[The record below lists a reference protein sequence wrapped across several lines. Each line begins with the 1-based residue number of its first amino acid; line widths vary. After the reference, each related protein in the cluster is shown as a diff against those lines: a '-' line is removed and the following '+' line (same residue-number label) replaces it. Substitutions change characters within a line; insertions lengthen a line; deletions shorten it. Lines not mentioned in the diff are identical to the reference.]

1 MQGFISSVGSID
13 TGGGG
18 QGGDDERFLKIVFD
32 LSNITPSAYGESP
45 NIRYSYRYTGYPSC
59 YIVDSLGNE
68 EAESLA
74 NVLHYYLIPVAS
86 NDEENTGVTCEFDG
100 LMCEGIIRSE
110 TNNLQSATFYFMWYV
125 DLNQDYLIIKNNL
138 TYHELQAIPE
148 PLLEK
153 YINVLVDLTGITPT
167 TEVVNGKTYNK
178 FTFAQNKLGVRSYS
192 NSGPL
197 EIIDFSELIFYKT
210 MPISNNNNDMG
221 LYMSYDGTTFNGYV
235 LSQETTLTEV
245 SFMFDFY
252 QVSQLTSFI
261 WKNYI
266 DMVLSSGGGGG
277 GSSFAIPAHTLTTT
291 TKKTLAYVNIIPNL
305 IRSTDYKYT
314 YTDEDNSLFTLQS
327 TGVSLYTLLNHNNA
341 AMNTNATI
349 TLNNVYQYPMFLFYF
364 SVKNSGSD
372 INLSFR
378 VDLYLNN
385 SIIKTYTQNFT
396 VPPSN
401 STIEI
406 NANNQVPYNTFFDKI
421 VITYLSGPTNY
432 IYGLQNIGV
441 AAQATVPCIDSI
453 TFDENTFY
461 HLYAQETKTI
471 YSINNKP
478 GYAYFPA
485 GTNKLYNLTTNNYRN
500 YLSLLQYN

>member
-68 EAESLA
+68 ETESLA

-138 TYHELQAIPE
+138 TYHEPQAIPE

-261 WKNYI
+261 WKNYV
-266 DMVLSSGGGGG
+266 DMVLSSSGGGGG
-277 GSSFAIPAHTLTTT
+277 GSLLPTRKLRKQITDASHFPTSRKQEIFVNIPQNVQTISDLKNYIINNGAYTEQISTGGWKSKQIAFIPCYYAIFQSYYN
-291 TKKTLAYVNIIPNL
+291 YVNCGFIL
-305 IRSTDYKYT
+305 SVIRY
-314 YTDEDNSLFTLQS
+314 
-327 TGVSLYTLLNHNNA
+327 SLYNSNILDNNWD
-341 AMNTNATI
+341 TW
-349 TLNNVYQYPMFLFYF
+349 
-364 SVKNSGSD
+364 
-372 INLSFR
+372 
-378 VDLYLNN
+378 NN
-385 SIIKTYTQNFT
+385 SNISLVVMAGEESEDAYLETIDNTWEII
-396 VPPSN
+396 
-401 STIEI
+401 
-406 NANNQVPYNTFFDKI
+406 
-421 VITYLSGPTNY
+421 
-432 IYGLQNIGV
+432 
-441 AAQATVPCIDSI
+441 
-453 TFDENTFY
+453 
-461 HLYAQETKTI
+461 
-471 YSINNKP
+471 
-478 GYAYFPA
+478 
-485 GTNKLYNLTTNNYRN
+485 
-500 YLSLLQYN
+500 